1 MVQRSAIRN
10 GPSTVLYVTAMIRH
24 MSTRHHLLLHSV
36 HHWKALR
43 VDTGI
48 LSLRWRTVGCIL
60 DSAISGWLTP
70 PVVVKMVE
78 VMHRARHRTNLVTIV
93 R

>member
-24 MSTRHHLLLHSV
+24 MSTRHHLLLRSV

-43 VDTGI
+43 VDT
-48 LSLRWRTVGCIL
+48 
-60 DSAISGWLTP
+60 AIAGWLTP

-78 VMHRARHRTNLVTIV
+78 VMHRACHRTNLITII